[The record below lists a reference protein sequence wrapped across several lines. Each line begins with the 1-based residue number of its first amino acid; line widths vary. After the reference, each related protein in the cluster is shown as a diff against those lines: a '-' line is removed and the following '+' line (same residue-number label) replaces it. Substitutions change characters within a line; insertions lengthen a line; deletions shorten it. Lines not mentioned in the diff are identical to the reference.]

1 MTRQRKHWVL
11 QPSPNWYL
19 SFTLILIQG
28 SVEGPVIE
36 EITLHVSSDDVVYHI
51 SYILKSSTSQDTIVK
66 VVPDLLIP
74 EGPSPK
80 LNPPPPVNPDGQ
92 PPVEEVEKTFL
103 QKYWIY
109 LVPLVLL
116 AVTSGGGGGGGGGA
130 E

>member
-1 MTRQRKHWVL
+1 
-11 QPSPNWYL
+11 
-19 SFTLILIQG
+19 
-28 SVEGPVIE
+28 
-36 EITLHVSSDDVVYHI
+36 VSSDDVVYHI

-66 VVPDLLIP
+66 VIPDRLIS

-80 LNPPPPVNPDGQ
+80 LNSPAPVNPDGQ

-103 QKYWIY
+103 QKYWVY

-116 AVTSGGGGGGGGGA
+116 ALTSGGGGGGGG